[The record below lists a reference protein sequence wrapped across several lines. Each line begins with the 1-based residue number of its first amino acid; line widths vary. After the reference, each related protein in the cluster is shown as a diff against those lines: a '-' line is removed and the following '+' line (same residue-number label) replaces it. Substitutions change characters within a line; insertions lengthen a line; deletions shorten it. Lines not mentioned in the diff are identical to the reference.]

1 MGTWQIKKLAAFTKI
16 LLSFFFFFFFLNVDT
31 SRIYL
36 KFQKTAVLKPENS
49 YSVTEF
55 VI

>member
-16 LLSFFFFFFFLNVDT
+16 LLSFFFFFLNVDT